1 MGKVFLLNEL
11 MPAEEI
17 DGVNVQKLFVDTIK
31 SFSDLYA
38 KRKLGIEKKIL
49 TVKEPQETFICG
61 STLKKM
67 ILDIGDRDLKTYAM
81 GMFLHGQILA
91 D

>member
-61 STLKKM
+61 STLK
-67 ILDIGDRDLKTYAM
+67 R
-81 GMFLHGQILA
+81 
-91 D
+91 

>member
-38 KRKLGIEKKIL
+38 KRKLGIDKGHRTKRI
-49 TVKEPQETFICG
+49 
-61 STLKKM
+61 
-67 ILDIGDRDLKTYAM
+67 
-81 GMFLHGQILA
+81 
-91 D
+91 

>member
-61 STLKKM
+61 ST
-67 ILDIGDRDLKTYAM
+67 
-81 GMFLHGQILA
+81 
-91 D
+91 